1 MIVTYFSLFKM
12 LHFFSVFQHAH
23 GWNLSSFFPRLLAQM
38 CCGMQNC
45 KNRIFHF
52 FHILSSYL
60 SCCCYMHLNRSY
72 IKWEKEKKSTNA
84 SNKWAKVL
92 TLAMNFK
99 RAHIFL
105 FTCVWPA
112 ILTSNIIILRI
123 SKHCC
128 RRDLQF
134 KKSFSAKL
142 NKIAW
147 CLMYDIYNSKFLTFI
162 VSFYNDLISFFTG
175 KELKMLNQ
183 DFQFAQSYI
192 PMNDEKRSLQ
202 CISIHKSNTTL
213 FTYTLKNTYGHVC
226 GFSQYVVKET
236 S

>member
-1 MIVTYFSLFKM
+1 M
-12 LHFFSVFQHAH
+12 HFFLVFQHAH

-60 SCCCYMHLNRSY
+60 SCYCYMHLNRSY
-72 IKWEKEKKSTNA
+72 ISKMEKGKKSTNA

-147 CLMYDIYNSKFLTFI
+147 CPLYMYDMQCTYKSEFLTFYGFI
-162 VSFYNDLISFFTG
+162 
-175 KELKMLNQ
+175 
-183 DFQFAQSYI
+183 
-192 PMNDEKRSLQ
+192 SLQ
-202 CISIHKSNTTL
+202 VSI
-213 FTYTLKNTYGHVC
+213 
-226 GFSQYVVKET
+226 
-236 S
+236 